1 MTEFNYTTNVTGE
14 IVHIPISLLF
24 HHPDNPRKDLGD
36 LTELADSIRAKGVMQ
51 NLTVV
56 PFRDQAD
63 IGGYYVVIGNRRME
77 ASKQAGLKTLPCI
90 ISNMTYKDQLATMLL
105 ENMQRVD
112 LTPLEQ
118 AQGFQLMIDFG
129 ETVDGISDKTGF
141 SKTTVR
147 RRLEIAKLDK
157 KLLAD
162 AADRQI
168 TIGDLD
174 KLTELDDVEERNEV
188 LKFIGTPNFS
198 WHLSQA
204 KQRQTQRERE
214 DEWRKALTGFG
225 LTELPS
231 KEGWDRKDLK
241 GVAQFRLDLK
251 KAEEFTPDAYR
262 FNFDD
267 CYFFFDYGW
276 VYLEGP
282 RPEEEEE
289 KPKVDP
295 IAEEMKQRCARLEEL
310 NDRAYDLR
318 EAFIK
323 SLTEAQAKKGFTFAI
338 SAVACRDSYMHY
350 NERIC
355 DLFDI
360 DDEDKPALAEAVRK
374 EPYRAAAFMGFVARW
389 GDTNLTTYTSW
400 GTYDENKILNTLYN
414 YLAHFGYEI
423 SDEEQALIDG
433 THEAYFREDEE

>member
-1 MTEFNYTTNVTGE
+1 MTEFNYTTAVTGE
-14 IVHIPISLLF
+14 IVHIPISMLH

-63 IGGYYVVIGNRRME
+63 AGGYYVVIGNRRME

-162 AADRQI
+162 AAERQI

-174 KLTELDDVEERNEV
+174 KLTDLDDVEERNKV
-188 LKFIGTPNFS
+188 LAFIGTPNFL

-214 DEWRKALTGFG
+214 NEWRKVLTSLG
-225 LTELPS
+225 LTELS
-231 KEGWDRKDLK
+231 STEGWSRKDLK
-241 GVAQFRLDLK
+241 AFKQFRLDLK
-251 KAEEFTPDAYR
+251 RAEEFTPDEYEL
-262 FNFDD
+262 DG

-276 VYLEGP
+276 VYLTGP
-282 RPEEEEE
+282 RPEEEEK
-289 KPKVDP
+289 KPAVDP
-295 IAEEMKQRCARLEEL
+295 LLEEMHQRCARLEEL
-310 NDRAYDLR
+310 SDRAYDLR

-323 SLTEAQAKKGFTFAI
+323 NLTEAEAKKGFAFAI
-338 SAVACRDSYMHY
+338 SAVACRNSYMHY
-350 NERIC
+350 NERIS
-355 DLFDI
+355 DLLDI
-360 DDEDKPALAEAVRK
+360 DSEDTAALAEIVQK
-374 EPYRAAAFMGFVARW
+374 EPYRAAALMGFVARW
-389 GDTNLTTYTSW
+389 GDSNLNTYTQRAS
-400 GTYDENKILNTLYN
+400 YCESKILNILYG

-423 SDEEQALIDG
+423 SDEEQALLDG
-433 THEAYFREDEE
+433 THEAFFKEDEE